1 MSFLELDKKNNWYIR
16 PWMFFG
22 KRYCISYKQLL
33 GMVSAMAMI
42 NLLSIQ
48 FIIAHFLD
56 VGFRSLG
63 MIIFGKHVWIQLL
76 LMWLF
81 ESLRNILMLK
91 LLKAPVSKRLQ
102 TE

>member
-22 KRYCISYKQLL
+22 KKYRVSYRQLL
-33 GMVSAMAMI
+33 SIVSVMVII

-48 FIIAHFLD
+48 FIAAHFLGI
-56 VGFRSLG
+56 GFRSLG
-63 MIIFGKHVWIQLL
+63 MMIFGKHLWIQLL

-81 ESLRNILMLK
+81 ESLRNHFMLR
-91 LLKAPVSKRLQ
+91 LLKAPVSNS
-102 TE
+102 